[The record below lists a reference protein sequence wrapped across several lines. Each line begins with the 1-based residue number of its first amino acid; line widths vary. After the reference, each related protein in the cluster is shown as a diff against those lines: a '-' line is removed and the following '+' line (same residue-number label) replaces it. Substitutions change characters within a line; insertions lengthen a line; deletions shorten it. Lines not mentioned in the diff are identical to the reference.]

1 VLIRSW
7 NLFHG
12 NSVPRQR
19 AEFLDEMLRLA
30 GADDPDVLCLQ
41 ELPSW
46 ALGRFT
52 AGDIAARPRIGPLPI
67 PAELGRRLTDLNHGL
82 LRSAFSGQ
90 GNAIQV
96 SPRLRVLA
104 HETLT
109 LNPRRFRAAQSVALE
124 LGPVARLGWAKER
137 RIVQALRLAEP
148 GGRTFL
154 VTNLHSTSYPA
165 DERLADAELLRAAW
179 FAVSTAAT
187 EDVVVLAGDFNV
199 RAARSRTRPYEK
211 EEGEQ
216 TQHRLASGEDFTW
229 PMAPGLKGE
238 PIDLRQT
245 PENPHYLDHAATLLD
260 PARTW
265 EWVTAI
271 NPKKRLI
278 LGYLFKREEYPWLQ
292 YWGNYPPT
300 RKMVRGMEF
309 GTQPFDVP
317 RREAISTGAMFET
330 PVYRWLP
337 AKSKITTRF
346 LVFYARAPDGFEK
359 VDDVKIEN
367 GQIVIEDRAARK
379 KVTLA
384 ASLGTQ

>member
-12 NSVPRQR
+12 NTVPPQR

-46 ALGRFT
+46 ALARFT
-52 AGDIAARPRIGPLPI
+52 AGDVAARPRIGPLPI
-67 PAELGRRLTDLNHGL
+67 PTELGRRLTGLNHGL

-109 LNPRRFRAAQSVALE
+109 LNPRRFRTAQSLALE

-154 VTNLHSTSYPA
+154 VTNMHCTSYPA

-199 RAARSRTRPYEK
+199 RAARSRTLRDLTGPQWGFSEP
-211 EEGEQ
+211 GPGIDHILVRGATPSPLRRWPDDQ
-216 TQHRLASGEDFTW
+216 RRHGDRLLS
-229 PMAPGLKGE
+229 
-238 PIDLRQT
+238 
-245 PENPHYLDHAATLLD
+245 DHAPVEL
-260 PARTW
+260 
-265 EWVTAI
+265 
-271 NPKKRLI
+271 
-278 LGYLFKREEYPWLQ
+278 
-292 YWGNYPPT
+292 
-300 RKMVRGMEF
+300 
-309 GTQPFDVP
+309 DVP
-317 RREAISTGAMFET
+317 
-330 PVYRWLP
+330 
-337 AKSKITTRF
+337 
-346 LVFYARAPDGFEK
+346 
-359 VDDVKIEN
+359 
-367 GQIVIEDRAARK
+367 
-379 KVTLA
+379 
-384 ASLGTQ
+384 